1 MRGGS
6 CECTHASTQ
15 GLSVCAQHAIVLPR
29 INPKTHSETSVLKQV
44 FCIHSG
50 MGLRNAVGNRGLR
63 VRPAPVCRLST
74 LMSPQF
80 TGLCTHTSWVYA
92 PILRG
97 SMHPYFVG
105 LCAHSLWAYAPIPY
119 GSMCPQFMGL
129 RARISGSY
137 GFTLHGVVFAAE
149 GGAYPITACS
159 GGKAG
164 CILTAVRSLLS
175 KRQRYRVQGC
185 KPTTAKGRHSGFL
198 CT

>member
-1 MRGGS
+1 MRSGS

-63 VRPAPVCRLST
+63 VRPAPVCRLYT
-74 LMSPQF
+74 LM
-80 TGLCTHTSWVYA
+80 
-92 PILRG
+92 R
-97 SMHPYFVG
+97 PYRTG
-105 LCAHSLWAYAPIPY
+105 LCAHSLRAYAPIPY
-119 GSMCPQFMGL
+119 GSMSPQFMGL

-149 GGAYPITACS
+149 GGAYPITA
-159 GGKAG
+159 G
-164 CILTAVRSLLS
+164 CVTEPYISSSRYI
-175 KRQRYRVQGC
+175 RRRYRGPLPNQ
-185 KPTTAKGRHSGFL
+185 SGL
-198 CT
+198 AR

>member
-1 MRGGS
+1 MRVHRG
-6 CECTHASTQ
+6 CPF
-15 GLSVCAQHAIVLPR
+15 VPQHAIVLPR

-50 MGLRNAVGNRGLR
+50 MELRNAVGNRGLR

-74 LMSPQF
+74 LMSAVY
-80 TGLCTHTSWVYA
+80 GL
-92 PILRG
+92 
-97 SMHPYFVG
+97 MHPYRTG

-119 GSMCPQFMGL
+119 GSMRPQFMGL

-164 CILTAVRSLLS
+164 CITEPYISSGRYI
-175 KRQRYRVQGC
+175 RRRYRGPLPNQ
-185 KPTTAKGRHSGFL
+185 SGL
-198 CT
+198 AR